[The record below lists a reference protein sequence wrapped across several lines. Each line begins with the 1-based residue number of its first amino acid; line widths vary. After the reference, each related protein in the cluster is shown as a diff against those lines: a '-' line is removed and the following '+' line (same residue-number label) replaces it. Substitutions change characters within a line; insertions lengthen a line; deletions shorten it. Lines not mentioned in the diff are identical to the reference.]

1 MPKFQNQTISFLTK
15 RFREVGLRPVSKHGQ
30 NFLIDMNLLDMI
42 VRSADLGPQD
52 VVLEIGTG
60 TGSLTTRM
68 AAEAGHVITVEIDEH
83 LYTLASEEL
92 FEFENVTML
101 QFDVLKNKNAFRPEV
116 METIKEKLAEIPGG
130 RLKLAANLP
139 YNVATP
145 ILSNLLRSE
154 ITPVSMTATIQKE
167 VAERIIA
174 VPSTKDYGALS
185 IWMQSQCR
193 CEIVRI
199 LPPGVF
205 WPRPKIDS
213 AIINLHVDEEL
224 RGRIADREFFHQ
236 FTRAIFFHRRKFLRS
251 VLISAFKD
259 RLDKTQVDEVIEAN
273 GLQPD
278 ARAEQFTPDE
288 VLAMSEMFRLKLQA
302 VGLG

>member
-15 RFREVGLRPVSKHGQ
+15 RFREVGIRPVSRHGQ
-30 NFLIDMNLLDMI
+30 NFLIDMNILDLI

-83 LYTLASEEL
+83 LHTLASEEL
-92 FEFENVTML
+92 FEFDNVTML

-116 METIKEKLAEIPGG
+116 METIKEKIAEIPGG
-130 RLKLAANLP
+130 RLKLSANLP

-145 ILSNLLRSE
+145 IISNLLRTE
-154 ITPVSMTATIQKE
+154 IIPYSMTATIQKE

-174 VPSTKDYGALS
+174 QPSTKDYGALS
-185 IWMQSQCR
+185 VWLQSQCR

-199 LPPGVF
+199 LPPSVF

-213 AIINLHVDEEL
+213 AIVQLVVDDEL
-224 RGRIADREFFHQ
+224 RGRIPDLEFFHT
-236 FTRAIFFHRRKFLRS
+236 FSRAIFFHRRKFLRS
-251 VLISAFKD
+251 VLMSAFKD
-259 RLDKTQVDEVIEAN
+259 RLEKSQVDEVIAEN

-288 VLAMSEMFRLKLQA
+288 VLAMSEMFRQKLLS
-302 VGLG
+302 LGK

>member
-15 RFREVGLRPVSKHGQ
+15 RFREVGIRPVSRHGQ
-30 NFLIDMNLLDMI
+30 NFLIDMNILDLI

-68 AAEAGHVITVEIDEH
+68 AAAAGHVITVEIDEH

-92 FEFENVTML
+92 FEFDNVTML

-130 RLKLAANLP
+130 RLKLSANLP

-154 ITPVSMTATIQKE
+154 IIPYSMTATIQKE
-167 VAERIIA
+167 VAERIVA
-174 VPSTKDYGALS
+174 QPSTKDYGALS
-185 IWMQSQCR
+185 IWLQSQCR

-199 LPPGVF
+199 LPPSVF

-213 AIINLHVDEEL
+213 AIVQLQVDDEL
-224 RGRIADREFFHQ
+224 RGRIPDLEFFHT
-236 FTRAIFFHRRKFLRS
+236 FSRSIFFHRRKFLRS
-251 VLISAFKD
+251 VLMSAFKGE
-259 RLDKTQVDEVIEAN
+259 LEKNQVDEVIEEN
-273 GLQPD
+273 NLQPD

-288 VLAMSEMFRLKLQA
+288 VLAMSEMFRQKLHSIR
-302 VGLG
+302 G

>member
-15 RFREVGLRPVSKHGQ
+15 RFREVGIRPVSRHGQ
-30 NFLIDMNLLDMI
+30 NFLIDMNILDLI

-83 LYTLASEEL
+83 LHTLASEEL
-92 FEFENVTML
+92 FEFDNVTML

-130 RLKLAANLP
+130 RLKLSANLP

-145 ILSNLLRSE
+145 IISNLLRTE
-154 ITPVSMTATIQKE
+154 IIPYSMTATIQKE
-167 VAERIIA
+167 VAERIVA
-174 VPSTKDYGALS
+174 QPSTKDYGALS
-185 IWMQSQCR
+185 IWLQSQCR

-199 LPPGVF
+199 LPPSVF
-205 WPRPKIDS
+205 WPRPKIES
-213 AIINLHVDEEL
+213 AIVNLVIDDEL
-224 RGRIADREFFHQ
+224 RGRIPDLEFFHT
-236 FTRAIFFHRRKFLRS
+236 FSRAIFFHRRKFLRS
-251 VLISAFKD
+251 VLMSAFKG
-259 RLDKTQVDEVIEAN
+259 RLEKEEVDEVIAEN
-273 GLQPD
+273 NLQPD

-288 VLAMSEMFRLKLQA
+288 VLAMSEMFRQKLAAQ
-302 VGLG
+302 GK

>member
-42 VRSADLGPQD
+42 VSSADLGPQD

-68 AAEAGHVITVEIDEH
+68 AAAAGHVITVEIDEH
-83 LYTLASEEL
+83 LFTLASEEL
-92 FEFENVTML
+92 FEFDNVTML

-116 METIKEKLAEIPGG
+116 METIKEKLAEIPDS
-130 RLKLAANLP
+130 RLKLVANLP

-154 ITPVSMTATIQKE
+154 ITPFSMTVTIQKE

-199 LPPGVF
+199 MGPGVF

-213 AIINLHVDEEL
+213 AIIHLQVDDEL
-224 RGRIADREFFHQ
+224 RGRIPDREFFHH

-251 VLISAFKD
+251 VLMSAFKEQ
-259 RLDKTQVDEVIEAN
+259 LTKTQVDEVIAEN

-302 VGLG
+302 VG

>member
-15 RFREVGLRPVSKHGQ
+15 RFREVGIRPVSRHGQ
-30 NFLIDMNLLDMI
+30 NFLIDMNILDLI

-68 AAEAGHVITVEIDEH
+68 AAAAGHVITVEIDEH

-92 FEFENVTML
+92 FEFDNVTML

-130 RLKLAANLP
+130 RLKLSANLP

-145 ILSNLLRSE
+145 ILSNLLRTE
-154 ITPVSMTATIQKE
+154 IIPYSMTATIQKE
-167 VAERIIA
+167 VAERIVA
-174 VPSTKDYGALS
+174 QPSTKDFGALS
-185 IWMQSQCR
+185 VWLQSQCR

-199 LPPGVF
+199 LPPSVF

-213 AIINLHVDEEL
+213 AIVHLQVDQAL
-224 RGRIADREFFHQ
+224 RDRIPDLEFFHT
-236 FTRAIFFHRRKFLRS
+236 FSRSIFFHRRKFLRS
-251 VLISAFKD
+251 VLMSAFKGQ
-259 RLDKTQVDEVIEAN
+259 LDKNQVDEVIAENA
-273 GLQPD
+273 LQPD

-288 VLAMSEMFRLKLQA
+288 VLAMSEMFRQKLESI
-302 VGLG
+302 GK